1 VPDRRTRLNL
11 TLDELRLRAE
21 RFLAHSKAERFKA
34 EAGLKTRPELEALYE
49 ADPLLDVAVAMPV
62 VERALAEATGGPER
76 RLRLLLEWLGTR
88 HLERARSPLDDELY
102 AWEST
107 TTLDVGGSELPL
119 AGILDLI
126 RTADRES
133 ALELEERRDSELDEV
148 TPLLVDRNYRVR
160 QAAEELGYGPYVTAS
175 SRLAGFSLVDTA
187 NAARELLEET
197 DDVFRAELAHQ
208 LQEWLGISPAT
219 AHRSDMRTL
228 RRMTWLDDQFR
239 PREVLET
246 LTRDLA
252 ELGLSV
258 QAEGRVT
265 LDREVRPLK
274 RARAFYMAIRVPDE
288 VVISIAPVGGRA
300 GSQGILRVVG
310 GALHAAYT
318 APDLPFEYRCL
329 GDSSVP
335 RAFGRSFAWLTGSAP
350 WVERNT
356 GLSGEELAVYLRL
369 ANFVD
374 LQAVRRDAATLIY
387 ELELAESDQPSE
399 LIERYSQ
406 LMRQATGVR
415 YDARSFLDR
424 AEGDFTSARRLRAW
438 MLGAI
443 LTNELR
449 ERYDEDWLSNARAG
463 SSLRELFALG
473 AMEDASDLARRF
485 GERLGPAPLVAAF
498 AERRT

>member
-1 VPDRRTRLNL
+1 MNL
-11 TLDELRLRAE
+11 TLDELRVRAE
-21 RFLAHSKAERFKA
+21 RFLAHEKAERFKA

-49 ADPLLDVAVAMPV
+49 SDPLLDVAVAMPV
-62 VERALAEATGGPER
+62 VERALAGATGGLER

-88 HLERARSPLDDELY
+88 HLERARAPLDDELY

-107 TTLDVGGSELPL
+107 TTFDVDGSELPL

-126 RTADRES
+126 RTADRDF
-133 ALELEERRDSELDEV
+133 ALELEEKRDSELDEV
-148 TPLLVDRNYRVR
+148 MPLLEDRNYRVR
-160 QAAEELGYGPYVTAS
+160 QAAEELGYGAYVAAS
-175 SRLAGFSLVDTA
+175 SRLAGFSLRATA
-187 NAARELLEET
+187 RDARQILDQTEEE
-197 DDVFRAELAHQ
+197 FRSMLASQ
-208 LQEWLGISPAT
+208 LQQWLRISPGSAQ
-219 AHRSDMRTL
+219 RSDMRTL

-246 LTRDLA
+246 LSRDLG
-252 ELGLSV
+252 ELGLSL
-258 QAEGRVT
+258 QAEGRIT

-274 RARAFYMAIRVPDE
+274 RARAFFTAIRVPDE

-300 GSQGILRVVG
+300 GSHGILRAVG

-335 RAFGRSFAWLTGSAP
+335 RAFGRAFAWLTGSAP

-356 GLSGEELAVYLRL
+356 GLSGEKLTAYLGLAT
-369 ANFVD
+369 FVD

-399 LIERYSQ
+399 LIDRYSQ
-406 LMRQATGVR
+406 LMGQATGVQ
-415 YDARSFLDR
+415 YDARSFLER

-443 LTNELR
+443 LSHELR
-449 ERYDEDWLSNARAG
+449 ERYDEDWLSNPRAG

-485 GERLGPAPLVAAF
+485 GERLGPAPLLAAF
-498 AERRT
+498 AERV